1 MRVGIN
7 ATCLNDRPSGARQ
20 RFVGLYGEL
29 FRRLPETEFVIFEP
43 RDCEVARWFEGQHNV
58 ASVVT
63 PVPSTGR
70 WRKLGANV
78 GFWRRVLSRESF
90 DVFEALHLPLVRPRG
105 GAALL
110 TVHDVRGLQPDSG
123 VGHRAMFSMALRR
136 ALERADHV
144 VTVSAAMRDEIL
156 AFYSDTP
163 VSVVYN
169 GLEARAFGS
178 VRKADCEGVL
188 RKHGLPEEFVLAVG
202 HLESRKN
209 YARLIEAI
217 ALLRKR
223 GLDVPLVIVG
233 NDSGEGKSLA
243 RQIAALKMQSRVR
256 LLSGLSDLEV
266 RCVYV
271 LCRLLAFPSMYEGF
285 GIPILEAMAAARPM
299 VLSDLPVFRE
309 ITEGKAIYFAPEG
322 VEAMAG
328 AVELGLTSSQ
338 DRERMVQ
345 YGVERVTDFS
355 FPRLAGGMA
364 DVYAKVSGSLHVRGG
379 YVGSR

>member
-1 MRVGIN
+1 
-7 ATCLNDRPSGARQ
+7 
-20 RFVGLYGEL
+20 VGLYGEL

-43 RDCEVARWFEGQHNV
+43 RDCQVARWFVGQDNV
-58 ASVVT
+58 SPAAT

-78 GFWRRVLSRESF
+78 GFWRRVFSRESF

-123 VGHRAMFSMALRR
+123 VAHRAMFSIALRR

-156 AFYSDTP
+156 AFYPGTP

-169 GLEARAFGS
+169 GLEARSFGS
-178 VRKADCEGVL
+178 VSRGDCEGVL
-188 RKHGLPEEFVLAVG
+188 RKYGLPDDFVLAVG

-209 YARLIEAI
+209 YARLIEVI
-217 ALLRKR
+217 ALLRQR

-233 NDSGEGKSLA
+233 NDSGEGMSLV
-243 RQIAALKMQSRVR
+243 RQIVALKLQSRVR

-266 RCVYV
+266 RCIYAA
-271 LCRLLAFPSMYEGF
+271 CRLLAFPSVYEGF

-309 ITEGKAIYFAPEG
+309 ITDGRAIYFAPEE
-322 VEAMAG
+322 VEAIAN
-328 AVELGLTSSQ
+328 AVELGLNSSE

-345 YGVERVTDFS
+345 YGVERVADFS
-355 FPRLAGGMA
+355 FSRLAGGMA

-379 YVGSR
+379 YAGSR